1 MVRVQVQA
9 QAQAQVQVQ
18 VQVQVLYL
26 LLVQVILMRGNVN
39 CETLQGNKIIASRG
53 LSLFVHGPSPVSE
66 PWCSLLGPRNAELSS
81 FLTHWPTHLRHPGS
95 RRPGRSLPSRRCCAI
110 LGCLGVPRLQ
120 LGAEQSTRIA
130 QAERHCRCAG
140 SDGLRSQGYEGGG
153 AATV

>member
-53 LSLFVHGPSPVSE
+53 LSLCMGLVRFQSRGVACSDRATPSY
-66 PWCSLLGPRNAELSS
+66 
-81 FLTHWPTHLRHPGS
+81 
-95 RRPGRSLPSRRCCAI
+95 RRF
-110 LGCLGVPRLQ
+110 
-120 LGAEQSTRIA
+120 
-130 QAERHCRCAG
+130 
-140 SDGLRSQGYEGGG
+140 
-153 AATV
+153 